1 MAKRGGPF
9 ANFGSVSQAPEM
21 RSFWGALFA
30 LLLVLVVDF
39 VLLELY
45 YAIFAAVAILVACY
59 LTFRSIYSSAEK
71 SQQTNQE
78 RSQLRSMVTT
88 MDDALVVYDQN
99 FTLMFF
105 NPAAERVFKISAA
118 EFLGTRVE
126 PKLAEN
132 PALRRFAQVIFPSL
146 APSMITR
153 SPAGKYPQVVDLS
166 FDDPYL
172 ELRTFT
178 SPILDDAG
186 NLSGF
191 MKIIR
196 DRTREVSLAKEKS
209 EFVTVTSHQLRT
221 PLTHI
226 VWALESINKEES
238 LGAEVK
244 ALAENAY
251 AAANQLRTI
260 VEDLLNISRIEEG
273 RFGYQFQKA
282 NILEFVE
289 NILNSA
295 AANARQLGIKIYFN
309 RPEEAVPELMIDP
322 QKLSMA
328 LTNLVDNAIRYNVKN
343 GEVIVGLKKA
353 EKGPYVE
360 ISVRDTGIGIPPEEI
375 KKLFVKFFRATNAL
389 KFATEGS
396 GLGLYITQNIIRA
409 HGGSMN
415 VESEMGRG
423 STFSFTLPTDPT
435 LIPPKEVPLEY

>member
-1 MAKRGGPF
+1 MAKRRGPF

-45 YAIFAAVAILVACY
+45 YAIFTAVAILVASY

-71 SQQTNQE
+71 SLETNQE
-78 RSQLRSMVTT
+78 RNQLRSMVTT

-178 SPILDDAG
+178 SPIIDEVG

-238 LGAEVK
+238 LGAEIK

-282 NILEFVE
+282 SILEFVE
-289 NILNSA
+289 NILNA
-295 AANARQLGIKIYFN
+295 AAPNARQLGIKIYF
-309 RPEEAVPELMIDP
+309 PFCCSLFAVRCSL
-322 QKLSMA
+322 
-328 LTNLVDNAIRYNVKN
+328 
-343 GEVIVGLKKA
+343 
-353 EKGPYVE
+353 
-360 ISVRDTGIGIPPEEI
+360 
-375 KKLFVKFFRATNAL
+375 
-389 KFATEGS
+389 
-396 GLGLYITQNIIRA
+396 
-409 HGGSMN
+409 
-415 VESEMGRG
+415 
-423 STFSFTLPTDPT
+423 
-435 LIPPKEVPLEY
+435 